1 MIINVHLGNFRNLS
15 GNLERSKPYSSM
27 LSQYYSY
34 AKIFGRIISAELWC
48 GPGGENGDLINPFG
62 SPKWCPENPCGS
74 SQSLVGWGGRRWLL
88 LFGKIFLMKKNTSFV
103 YFYYTRF
110 IPSTSR
116 MRNFNITILSYEW
129 FNQFYIFF
137 YDIIIWVW

>member
-1 MIINVHLGNFRNLS
+1 MIINVHLDNFRNLS
-15 GNLERSKPYSSM
+15 GNKIW

-74 SQSLVGWGGRRWLL
+74 SHSLVGVRGG
-88 LFGKIFLMKKNTSFV
+88 GCFLVKYFNKKQNTSFV

-110 IPSTSR
+110 IPEYLKNEELQNT
-116 MRNFNITILSYEW
+116 TILSYE
-129 FNQFYIFF
+129 
-137 YDIIIWVW
+137 